1 MFESN
6 VFDFFSDEDIKKPIN
21 LKAIV
26 GPDLIYDHNLD
37 PETFT
42 GKICGCAMVQSK
54 ELFGEN
60 KVLSGAFSNH
70 DSLYSDYRYTRK
82 EYHAANPDKPPVP
95 MIDLNCLYGFVTDNG
110 YFLTR
115 FQACQVG
122 MRNGQVQ
129 SEYETSIKSHSVKKW
144 ERNPYPS
151 SDFVLKV

>member
-21 LKAIV
+21 LKAII

-54 ELFGEN
+54 ELFKEI
-60 KVLSGAFSNH
+60 KVLSGAFGNH
-70 DSLYSDYRYTRK
+70 DSLYNDYRYSRE
-82 EYHAANPDKPPVP
+82 EYHELNPDKPKIP
-95 MIDLNCLYGFVTDNG
+95 MIELGCLYGFVTDNG

-129 SEYETSIKSHSVKKW
+129 SKYETAIKSYSVKKW
-144 ERNPYPS
+144 ERNPYPPS
-151 SDFVLKV
+151 EFVIKA

>member
-6 VFDFFSDEDIKKPIN
+6 VFDFFSEDDIQKPIQ
-21 LKAIV
+21 LKAII
-26 GPDLIYDHNLD
+26 GPDLIFDYNLD

-70 DSLYSDYRYTRK
+70 DSLYGDYRYTRK

-95 MIDLNCLYGFVTDNG
+95 MIDLNCLYGFVTNNG

-115 FQACQVG
+115 LQACQVG

-129 SEYETSIKSHSVKKW
+129 SEYETSINSHSVKKW
-144 ERNPYPS
+144 ERNPYPP